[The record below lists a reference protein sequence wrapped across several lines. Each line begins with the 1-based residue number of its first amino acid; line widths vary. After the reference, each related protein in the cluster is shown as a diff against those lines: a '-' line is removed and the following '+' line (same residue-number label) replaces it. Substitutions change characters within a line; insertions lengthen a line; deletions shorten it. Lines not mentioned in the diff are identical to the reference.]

1 MTFAVGIVQQ
11 ANLRLQLWLLPAAL
25 AVSGHPRQGEG
36 GSAAAEPPL
45 EDGDE
50 AAPALLLHRSRGLHT
65 GQGGPVVLGLLN
77 CDINIIL

>member
-1 MTFAVGIVQQ
+1 M
-11 ANLRLQLWLLPAAL
+11 QLLLLPVAL

-50 AAPALLLHRSRGLHT
+50 AAPALLLPHRSRGLHA
-65 GQGGPVVLGLLN
+65 GHGGPVVLGLLN
-77 CDINIIL
+77 FDINIDIQYSFLVKSACFIL